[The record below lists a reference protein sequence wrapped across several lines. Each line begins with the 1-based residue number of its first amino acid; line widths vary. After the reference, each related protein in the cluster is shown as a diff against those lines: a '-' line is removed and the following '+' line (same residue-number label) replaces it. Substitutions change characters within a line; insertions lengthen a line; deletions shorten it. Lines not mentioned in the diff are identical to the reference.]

1 MDTTDPTHKTPAQE
15 TQQSENKVAKESSDK
30 TGKPAP
36 AQRPEKRTWRQAR
49 KGKSKSLRCFFGL
62 ALRNPEVFEP
72 LQQQLTEIATEEDKL
87 RLSPAENLHIT
98 LAFLGAL
105 PASQLDETK
114 VLGASVG
121 NKHAPLE
128 LSCRGAGHF
137 KNSIWVGIAENEGLR
152 ALANDFKQAG
162 LLLGMPNDPKPFQA
176 HITVA
181 RFAPAARQKFLPIIE
196 KFAEQHWLDF
206 TASKAYL
213 YLSETRQEGPR
224 YSILKSF
231 VLGTEDVEA
240 GTKEVSAEKEAD
252 GESTVDSS
260 E

>member
-1 MDTTDPTHKTPAQE
+1 MDTTDPTQDTPEQDPKQNEEKA
-15 TQQSENKVAKESSDK
+15 AKESGDVSGK
-30 TGKPAP
+30 TAP
-36 AQRPEKRTWRQAR
+36 AQSPEKRTWRQAR

-62 ALRNPEVFEP
+62 ALRNPEVFAP
-72 LQQQLTEIATEEDKL
+72 LQQQLAEIATEEDKL
-87 RLSPAENLHIT
+87 RLSPPENLHIT

-105 PASQLDETK
+105 PAAQLDETK

-121 NKHAPLE
+121 SKHSPLE
-128 LSCRGAGHF
+128 LSCQGAGHF
-137 KNSIWVGIAENEGLR
+137 KNSIWVGIAENEGLQ

-162 LLLGMPNDPKPFQA
+162 ILLGMPIDPKPFQA

-196 KFAEQHWLDF
+196 KFSEQRWLDF
-206 TASKAYL
+206 TANKAYL

-231 VLGTEDVEA
+231 VLGTEDVEVD
-240 GTKEVSAEKEAD
+240 TEKEA
-252 GESTVDSS
+252 GGNSS
-260 E
+260 SDLDE

>member
-1 MDTTDPTHKTPAQE
+1 MDTTEPTHNQAEKETKQNEDKTAEKASGESSEIASAQTPA
-15 TQQSENKVAKESSDK
+15 
-30 TGKPAP
+30 
-36 AQRPEKRTWRQAR
+36 KRTWRPAR
-49 KGKSKSLRCFFGL
+49 KAKQKNIRCFFGL

-72 LQQQLTEIATEEDKL
+72 LQQQLVEVASEEDKL
-87 RLSPAENLHIT
+87 RLSPPENLHIT
-98 LAFLGAL
+98 LAFLGSL
-105 PASQLDETK
+105 PSSRLDETK

-121 NKHAPLE
+121 SKHSPLE
-128 LSCRGAGHF
+128 LSCRGAGYF
-137 KNSIWVGIAENEGLR
+137 KNSIWVGIAEQEGLQ

-162 LLLGMPNDPKPFQA
+162 ILLGMPNDPRPFQA

-196 KFAEQHWLDF
+196 KFSGQHWLDF

-213 YLSETRQEGPR
+213 YLSETRQEGPK

-231 VLGTEDVEA
+231 VLGTEKDEA
-240 GTKEVSAEKEAD
+240 STEKEAD
-252 GESTVDSS
+252 DDSSADSS